1 MAEFVLKD
9 IVKKRGLED
18 KFYIESAATSTEEIW
33 HGVGNPIYPQAKA
46 KLREHGIGTADN
58 ELGVGDKR
66 AKQTTK
72 SDYEKFD
79 YIIGMDRANIRNMQM
94 IYGEDTDNKIYKML
108 DFDRRLILNIGEQ
121 GKENCSIFC
130 LAYAKAIL
138 DGSFNVNPYD
148 YWDDG
153 AVWSAAGFHDI
164 AGKDPLDE
172 VLKKAYDQIDSGRP
186 AIIYTSGTYATTV
199 TDKPQDRSASEH
211 FVLLIGFKKNADRN
225 DLKPSDFYGIDPANS
240 YKSTERNYI
249 PWVTLTDTAPA
260 KMLEEYALFVA
271 DDQSAHVKTC
281 IAHADDVRWD
291 TSLSF
296 PINPDYVQES

>member
-1 MAEFVLKD
+1 MSKTILIALLLTAAVTFLVIKAVFVLDKNSD
-9 IVKKRGLED
+9 DPSAQLMQMTQENTQDKSEEKQDEPDPSSQTQTTPQTVAEQQPQTQSAEED
-18 KFYIESAATSTEEIW
+18 KET
-33 HGVGNPIYPQAKA
+33 V
-46 KLREHGIGTADN
+46 
-58 ELGVGDKR
+58 
-66 AKQTTK
+66 
-72 SDYEKFD
+72 
-79 YIIGMDRANIRNMQM
+79 
-94 IYGEDTDNKIYKML
+94 YKML

-153 AVWSAAGFHDI
+153 AVWSAAGFHDV

-225 DLKPSDFYGIDPANS
+225 DLKASDFYGIDPANS

-249 PWVTLTDTAPA
+249 PRVTLTDTAPA

-281 IAHADDVRWD
+281 IAHADSVRWD

>member
-1 MAEFVLKD
+1 MSKTILIALLLTAAVTFLVIKAVFVL
-9 IVKKRGLED
+9 D
-18 KFYIESAATSTEEIW
+18 KNSDDPSAQLMQMTQENTQDKSEEKQDE
-33 HGVGNPIYPQAKA
+33 PDPSSQ
-46 KLREHGIGTADN
+46 T
-58 ELGVGDKR
+58 
-66 AKQTTK
+66 QTTPQTVAEQQPQTQ
-72 SDYEKFD
+72 SAEEEK
-79 YIIGMDRANIRNMQM
+79 
-94 IYGEDTDNKIYKML
+94 ETVYKML
-108 DFDRRLILNIGEQ
+108 DFDRRLILIIGEQ

-211 FVLLIGFKKNADRN
+211 FVLLIGFRKNADRN
-225 DLKPSDFYGIDPANS
+225 DLKASDFYGIDPANA

-271 DDQSAHVKTC
+271 VDQSAHVKTC
-281 IAHADDVRWD
+281 IAHADSVRWD

>member
-1 MAEFVLKD
+1 MTESEEELKSLLMK
-9 IVKKRGLED
+9 VKEKRSEEHTSELQSPSAVILE
-18 KFYIESAATSTEEIW
+18 
-33 HGVGNPIYPQAKA
+33 P
-46 KLREHGIGTADN
+46 
-58 ELGVGDKR
+58 
-66 AKQTTK
+66 
-72 SDYEKFD
+72 
-79 YIIGMDRANIRNMQM
+79 
-94 IYGEDTDNKIYKML
+94 NKIKSATVSTVSPSICHDVMGP
-108 DFDRRLILNIGEQ
+108 DAMILV
-121 GKENCSIFC
+121 
-130 LAYAKAIL
+130 
-138 DGSFNVNPYD
+138 FN
-148 YWDDG
+148 
-153 AVWSAAGFHDI
+153 
-164 AGKDPLDE
+164 PLDE

-225 DLKPSDFYGIDPANS
+225 DLKPSDFYGIDPANA

-271 DDQSAHVKTC
+271 VDQSAHVKTC
-281 IAHADDVRWD
+281 IAHADSVRWD